1 MKAVWTNRAALPIPA
16 PTPSTRTYA
25 QKCALLDLLRQL
37 KTDYPHARI
46 LGHRQL
52 SPYIR
57 KDCPCFDAA
66 EEYLEV
72 GMERG

>member
-1 MKAVWTNRAALPIPA
+1 MNKQMFNIALN
-16 PTPSTRTYA
+16 
-25 QKCALLDLLRQL
+25 
-37 KTDYPHARI
+37 DYLMPYYLHVRI

-66 EEYLEV
+66 EEYAVFNE
-72 GMERG
+72 E